1 MFYALLTIFAAAVAA
16 VDQWTKVLAQQYLT
30 GTTVTIIPGWLQLH
44 YITNDGMALSLF
56 RGGRWMFVALTAV
69 YLAVVVWA
77 IAKKHIYKKPELWCL
92 AAITGGAI
100 GNLIDRVQTGL
111 VIDMICIP
119 WFSTFNVADLFI
131 TIPAV
136 LLVLY
141 ILIWDKEF
149 LSDKKPESGGKTGAP
164 EPLYPYRFIFPAS
177 ECSRIN
183 PKPSCKRFLLKSH
196 SFSILPYQL
205 SLPRIQ
211 KLIIFIQQILHR
223 DLI

>member
-44 YITNDGMALSLF
+44 YITNDGMALSLL
-56 RGGRWMFVALTAV
+56 RGARWLFVVMTAV
-69 YLAVVVWA
+69 YLAVVVYVLV
-77 IAKKHIYKKPELWCL
+77 KKWFKKTPELWCL

-131 TIPAV
+131 TFGALI
-136 LLVLY
+136 LVVY
-141 ILIWDKEF
+141 ILVKDKALLADEPK
-149 LSDKKPESGGKTGAP
+149 KKPEAGHDADA
-164 EPLYPYRFIFPAS
+164 R
-177 ECSRIN
+177 
-183 PKPSCKRFLLKSH
+183 
-196 SFSILPYQL
+196 
-205 SLPRIQ
+205 
-211 KLIIFIQQILHR
+211 
-223 DLI
+223 

>member
-100 GNLIDRVQTGL
+100 GNLIDRACHRYDLHPVVLDVQRCRHFYYL
-111 VIDMICIP
+111 RRDHP
-119 WFSTFNVADLFI
+119 RA
-131 TIPAV
+131 
-136 LLVLY
+136 LY
-141 ILIWDKEF
+141 
-149 LSDKKPESGGKTGAP
+149 SDQGQRVFGG
-164 EPLYPYRFIFPAS
+164 
-177 ECSRIN
+177 
-183 PKPSCKRFLLKSH
+183 
-196 SFSILPYQL
+196 
-205 SLPRIQ
+205 
-211 KLIIFIQQILHR
+211 
-223 DLI
+223 